1 MTAPTDFNPTPHIPC
16 GCRQVAVYGTL
27 RRGGSNDIRRWQADV
42 RWLGHC
48 RLPGQLH
55 DLGPYPGLVL
65 DGSYKVLAEVY
76 ELNPAL
82 ERELDRVEEI
92 WPVDIGEYAKH
103 IVDVQLLPLDGGP
116 PQPMPVLIYVAQPA
130 GVQGRAVIDTDD
142 WLAWWTQR
150 QGDSPQNRK

>member
-1 MTAPTDFNPTPHIPC
+1 MSVLTDSNPIPHQPC
-16 GCRQVAVYGTL
+16 GCTQVAVYGTL
-27 RRGGSNDIRRWQADV
+27 RRGGSNDIRRWQSDV

-48 RLPGQLH
+48 RLPGQLY

-76 ELNPAL
+76 ALTPAL

-103 IVDVQLLPLDGGP
+103 IVDVELLPLEGGP
-116 PQPMPVLIYVAQPA
+116 PEPMPVLIYVAQPA
-130 GVQGRAVIDTDD
+130 GIQGRASIDAED
-142 WLAWWTQR
+142 WLDCWAR
-150 QGDSPQNRK
+150 QAR